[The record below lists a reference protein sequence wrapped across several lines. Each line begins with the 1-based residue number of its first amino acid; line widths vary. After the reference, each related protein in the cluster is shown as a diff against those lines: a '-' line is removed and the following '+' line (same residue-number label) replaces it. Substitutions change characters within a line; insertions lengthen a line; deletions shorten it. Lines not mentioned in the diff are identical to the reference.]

1 MKLTLWVA
9 IIKVYGFLWWKFAIL
24 VKFMVGFPLKP
35 NCICKIL
42 HFSEKI
48 DLYSTMV
55 KEKNFY
61 KFSWEKFLIYTVHY
75 CGGIFLSS
83 FVR

>member
-55 KEKNFY
+55 KEETFTNFH
-61 KFSWEKFLIYTVHY
+61 EK
-75 CGGIFLSS
+75 S
-83 FVR
+83 FW